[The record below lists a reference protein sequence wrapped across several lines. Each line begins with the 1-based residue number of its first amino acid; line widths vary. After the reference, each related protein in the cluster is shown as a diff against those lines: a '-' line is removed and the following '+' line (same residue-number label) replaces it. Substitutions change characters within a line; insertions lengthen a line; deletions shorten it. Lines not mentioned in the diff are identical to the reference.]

1 MNFPERIRIP
11 MDYLQ
16 LIETMS
22 PQVYQSLLRS
32 VELGKWPDGKPL
44 TTEQRAHAMH
54 AIIAWG
60 ERHLIERDRVGY
72 IEKTQGTDDRCE
84 NTLEMPLN
92 WKD

>member
-1 MNFPERIRIP
+1 

-22 PQVYQSLLRS
+22 PQIYQSLVRS
-32 VELGKWPDGKPL
+32 VALGKWPDGKPL
-44 TTEQRAHAMH
+44 TSEQRANAMQ

-60 ERHLIERDRVGY
+60 ERHLKERDRVGY
-72 IEKTQGTDDRCE
+72 IEKKPQPDDPCDK
-84 NTLEMPLN
+84 TPEMPLN

>member
-1 MNFPERIRIP
+1 

-22 PQVYQSLLRS
+22 PQIYQSLVRS
-32 VELGKWPDGKPL
+32 VALGKWPDGKLL
-44 TTEQRAHAMH
+44 TTEQRANAMQ

-60 ERHLIERDRVGY
+60 ERHLTERDRVGY
-72 IEKTQGTDDRCE
+72 IEKKPKPADPCE
-84 NTLEMPLN
+84 KALEIPLN